1 MGILN
6 RILSSSRQQDIT
18 KIIIPECTGS
28 ITAGG
33 AWAVVAP
40 LAERH
45 DPHARLRLITSG
57 TDISHE
63 GRSRTWEF
71 IFLLP
76 SHNATVMLCLESD
89 PHSEDIDRAPCVLT
103 QHISPASSLDIKGP
117 FLPKIFRDSPEVV
130 AEFIARGVDY
140 VAGPT
145 DMKLEGR
152 VLSSGEA
159 TWITYYWD
167 KEFAT
172 PFTARSS

>member
-1 MGILN
+1 MGTLN

-18 KIIIPECTGS
+18 KTIIPECTGS
-28 ITAGG
+28 MTAGR

-45 DPHARLRLITSG
+45 DPQARLKLITSG

-71 IFLLP
+71 IFFLP
-76 SHNATVMLCLESD
+76 SRNATVMLCLESD
-89 PHSEDIDRAPCVLT
+89 PHSEDIDTAPCILT
-103 QHISPASSLDIKGP
+103 QRLSPASSFDTKEY

-152 VLSSGEA
+152 VLPSGEA

-167 KEFAT
+167 KEYAT